1 MAGFSLLLLLF
12 HSRALPLNLVFSS
25 AHPPFSA
32 QHSLSGPCVCV
43 SVRERRREEEG
54 RGGRGWVVPC
64 VRGREERKERKK
76 GKEKEKGGLLV
87 STEKGEKK
95 KRKERKKEE
104 KRKRED
110 EWDMC
115 PCVSGWEKIVLS
127 SHSQPN
133 ADTWQRDY
141 ILFKCPNLCKLH

>member
-1 MAGFSLLLLLF
+1 M
-12 HSRALPLNLVFSS
+12 
-25 AHPPFSA
+25 
-32 QHSLSGPCVCV
+32 CVRKCE
-43 SVRERRREEEG
+43 RETKRGRRK
-54 RGGRGWVVPC
+54 RGKGLGCDLC